1 MQPVCLSVALK
12 QLLPHDCR
20 WNTLAAHDVGI
31 TLQLLPMLLGFFTYK
46 AAVIAKAGLSLLDS
60 ISKSSDAEMT
70 TESSAPL
77 DNLAVASENQGRSL
91 DGTYARQVL
100 TR

>member
-1 MQPVCLSVALK
+1 MNTDLHSQKLILD
-12 QLLPHDCR
+12 LCR

-46 AAVIAKAGLSLLDS
+46 AAVIAKTGLSLLDS
-60 ISKSSDAEMT
+60 MSKGSDQRLTSETAVALDKSSA
-70 TESSAPL
+70 AP
-77 DNLAVASENQGRSL
+77 EGQGASL
-91 DGTYARQVL
+91 DATYAQRVL